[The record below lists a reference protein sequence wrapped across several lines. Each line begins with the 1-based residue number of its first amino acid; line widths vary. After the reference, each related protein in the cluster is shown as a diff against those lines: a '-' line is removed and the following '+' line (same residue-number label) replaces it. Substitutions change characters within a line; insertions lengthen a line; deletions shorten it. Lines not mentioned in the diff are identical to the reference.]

1 MIKQHSKIFIAGHNG
16 LIGSS
21 ILSLLKKKGFK
32 NLITKTRKQL
42 DLIDQRKVNIF
53 FKKNK
58 IEYLIICAAK
68 VGGIM
73 SNLTYPTE
81 FIYENLM
88 IQSNLLKAALDNNIK
103 QTIFLGTSCIYPKY
117 AKTPIKEKY
126 LLTGNLEKSNEPY
139 AISKISGIKLCE
151 AMYKQY
157 GFNVICLMPTNLYGG
172 KDNFDQFNSHVIPGI
187 IAKIVSAKI
196 KKKKKVK
203 LWGTGKPK
211 REFLFVDDLA
221 YAILYLLKLPKTKIK
236 KIVKNF
242 PIINI
247 GSGEEISIKNLSH
260 KIKKICK
267 YNGKIFFDTSY
278 PDGTPKKNLDS
289 SIINKIGWKAK
300 TKLDNGLKIVLK
312 NYLKSNSLFS

>member
-221 YAILYLLKLPKTKIK
+221 YAIFYLLKLPKIKIK
-236 KIVKNF
+236 KIVKSF

-300 TKLDNGLKIVLK
+300 TKLDHGLKIVLK

>member
-32 NLITKTRKQL
+32 NLITRTRKHL
-42 DLIDQRKVNIF
+42 NLIDQRKVNIF

-221 YAILYLLKLPKTKIK
+221 YAILYLLKLPKTKIR

-267 YNGKIFFDTSY
+267 YNGKIFFDASY

>member
-247 GSGEEISIKNLSH
+247 GSGEEISIKNLSY

-278 PDGTPKKNLDS
+278 PDGTLKKNLDS

>member
-32 NLITKTRKQL
+32 NLITRTRKQL
-42 DLIDQRKVNIF
+42 NLIDQRKVNNF

-73 SNLTYPTE
+73 SNLTYPAE

-242 PIINI
+242 PIINV

>member
-42 DLIDQRKVNIF
+42 NLIDQRKVNIF

-221 YAILYLLKLPKTKIK
+221 YAILYLLKLPKTKIR

>member
-1 MIKQHSKIFIAGHNG
+1 MINKNSKIFIAGHKG
-16 LIGSS
+16 LVGSA
-21 ILSLLKKKGFK
+21 LYTKLKKEGYKK
-32 NLITKTRKQL
+32 ILVKKRKEL
-42 DLIDQRKVNIF
+42 DLTNQLKVNLF

-73 SNLTYPTE
+73 SNLTFPTE

-221 YAILYLLKLPKTKIK
+221 YAILYLLKLPKTKIR

-267 YNGKIFFDTSY
+267 YNGKIFFDASY

>member
-1 MIKQHSKIFIAGHNG
+1 MIKQHPKIFIAGHNG

-32 NLITKTRKQL
+32 NLITRTRKQL
-42 DLIDQRKVNIF
+42 NLIDQRKVNNF

-242 PIINI
+242 PIINV

-300 TKLDNGLKIVLK
+300 TKLDNELKIVLK

>member
-42 DLIDQRKVNIF
+42 NLIDQRKVNIF

-242 PIINI
+242 PIINV
-247 GSGEEISIKNLSH
+247 GSGEEISIKNLSN

>member
-32 NLITKTRKQL
+32 NLITRTRKQL
-42 DLIDQRKVNIF
+42 NLIDQRKVNIF

-221 YAILYLLKLPKTKIK
+221 YAILYLLKLPKTKIR

-267 YNGKIFFDTSY
+267 YNGKIFFDASY

>member
-1 MIKQHSKIFIAGHNG
+1 MIEKNSKIFIAGHRG
-16 LIGSS
+16 LVGSS
-21 ILSLLKKKGFK
+21 ILTLLKKNGFK
-32 NLITKTRKQL
+32 KIITRSRKQL
-42 DLIDQRKVNIF
+42 DLVNQQKVNIF

-221 YAILYLLKLPKTKIK
+221 YAILYLLKLPKTKIR

-267 YNGKIFFDTSY
+267 YNGKIFFDASY

>member
-1 MIKQHSKIFIAGHNG
+1 M
-16 LIGSS
+16 
-21 ILSLLKKKGFK
+21 
-32 NLITKTRKQL
+32 
-42 DLIDQRKVNIF
+42 
-53 FKKNK
+53 
-58 IEYLIICAAK
+58 Y
-68 VGGIM
+68 
-73 SNLTYPTE
+73 NLTYPTE

-221 YAILYLLKLPKTKIK
+221 YAILYLLKLPKTKIR

-267 YNGKIFFDTSY
+267 YNGKIFFDASY